1 MSTAARSSEAEVLVA
16 GAGPV
21 GLTLACELRRHGVRC
36 RIIDPNA
43 GPTDQSRALALQART
58 LEVFRDMGVIDG
70 ALARGK
76 RVHGLSGY
84 ADGRRVVHISLDLDD
99 LDTRFPFVLVL
110 PQSQAERLL
119 IDHLAGFGGAVER
132 GTKLVA
138 LDQDEAG
145 VTATLADASGR
156 EQAVRVGW
164 LVGCDGA
171 HSVVRHQLGLPFEGA
186 KYPETFFLA
195 DVRLD
200 WDRPDDEAQMFLIPG
215 GALGTFPFPEPGRW
229 RVVDTSETVT
239 TDEPGAALEQ
249 VQAILDAHGPKGAV
263 IRDPTWVALFQ
274 FHRRIVPEFRRGRC
288 FVAGDAA
295 HIHSPAG
302 GQGLNT
308 GVQDAHNLA
317 WKLALVL
324 KGSAGVSLLDSYTA
338 ERQPVA
344 EGVLRGTDLATRVV
358 TLRNP
363 IAEHLRNHLVT
374 FLMEFGLVQR
384 RLSRGISELGVN
396 YRTSPIA
403 TEDRSP
409 LVQALRPGHRGG
421 DWPGLAD
428 YLDFGAAP
436 HPGDRAPDVLFET
449 PGDLGPR
456 RLFDVLRDTRHAL
469 LLFEGA
475 ARSDEGDRH
484 FERIGG
490 LVRGRYADR
499 IAAHVVAHLGRRPE
513 GLRWDGPLL
522 LDGDG
527 SLHHRFG
534 ARAECLYLIR
544 PDGYVGYRAQPA
556 DPAKL
561 QAYLERLFV

>member
-1 MSTAARSSEAEVLVA
+1 
-16 GAGPV
+16 
-21 GLTLACELRRHGVRC
+21 
-36 RIIDPNA
+36 
-43 GPTDQSRALALQART
+43 
-58 LEVFRDMGVIDG
+58 
-70 ALARGK
+70 
-76 RVHGLSGY
+76 
-84 ADGRRVVHISLDLDD
+84 
-99 LDTRFPFVLVL
+99 
-110 PQSQAERLL
+110 
-119 IDHLAGFGGAVER
+119 
-132 GTKLVA
+132 
-138 LDQDEAG
+138 
-145 VTATLADASGR
+145 
-156 EQAVRVGW
+156 
-164 LVGCDGA
+164 
-171 HSVVRHQLGLPFEGA
+171 
-186 KYPETFFLA
+186 
-195 DVRLD
+195 
-200 WDRPDDEAQMFLIPG
+200 
-215 GALGTFPFPEPGRW
+215 
-229 RVVDTSETVT
+229 
-239 TDEPGAALEQ
+239 
-249 VQAILDAHGPKGAV
+249 
-263 IRDPTWVALFQ
+263 
-274 FHRRIVPEFRRGRC
+274 
-288 FVAGDAA
+288 
-295 HIHSPAG
+295 
-302 GQGLNT
+302 
-308 GVQDAHNLA
+308 VQDAHNLA

-363 IAEHLRNHLVT
+363 FAELRRNHLVT

-421 DWPGLAD
+421 DRPGLAD

-449 PGDLGPR
+449 PGDPGPR

-561 QAYLERLFV
+561 QAYLEWLFV